1 MKRHVNKTGKDLV
14 NRRTNKDAELKSTQV
29 NKTIF
34 LPMIS
39 PILEKNAAPTNYP
52 KKSMEPKNAIIV
64 L

>member
-1 MKRHVNKTGKDLV
+1 MNRHVNKTGKDLV
-14 NRRTNKDAELKSTQV
+14 NSSTNKDAELKSTQV

-39 PILEKNAAPTNYP
+39 PILEKNAAPTSYP
-52 KKSMEPKNAIIV
+52 KKSIEPRNPIIV